1 MTQGKT
7 LARARLGH
15 AGGRSA
21 AGRKTTKSRPPRE
34 EGVVRTQFLFKW
46 RPIFRGH
53 ADDTCRPVA
62 GRATDAGSGCGVSDF
77 FHHQEEEGAKHAKKT
92 KSRANLL
99 LGVALAQFVSD
110 GREIW
115 RAHADEASQ
124 RGAARTCE
132 VRLR

>member
-1 MTQGKT
+1 M
-7 LARARLGH
+7 
-15 AGGRSA
+15 
-21 AGRKTTKSRPPRE
+21 
-34 EGVVRTQFLFKW
+34 
-46 RPIFRGH
+46 IH
-53 ADDTCRPVA
+53 ADLSPDARPT
-62 GRATDAGSGCGVSDF
+62 RAPAAASRIF
-77 FHHQEEEGAKHAKKT
+77 FITKRKRVAKHAKKT

-99 LGVALAQFVSD
+99 RGVALAQFVSD